1 MTRYSF
7 ILNIWISW
15 GNELNSVSETAANDI
30 SELRRAIE
38 VLTESNRN
46 LVNLVNGLVHHTEKD
61 IAKWKMK

>member
-46 LVNLVNGLVHHTEKD
+46 LVNLVNGLVHQAEED